1 MEGWLALL
9 ISKGYKKT
17 LRWGLVFI
25 AVQVIVPQ
33 LHKIEKQGYTYV
45 SPDSQAPAYLT
56 APLKQYLLETKS
68 LPEWTPYIF
77 GGMPSVSSGIYNYGT
92 YLPNYIFDS
101 WLNPTA
107 VFFWIIFFH
116 YLIPREAKTDELGD
130 KEHFAVC
137 GLFFGLAAIFFIP
150 TLFFIHELYFQTAHA
165 IIFSFFTSLLIRFI
179 ALDEKWNHAQ
189 ILKRGSLII
198 LFFWLVGLFKLEIV

>member
-1 MEGWLALL
+1 MT
-9 ISKGYKKT
+9 KGCKKV
-17 LRWGLVFI
+17 LRWALVFT
-25 AVQVIVPQ
+25 ALQLLVPV
-33 LHKIEKQGYTYV
+33 LFKVEKQGYTYV

-68 LPEWTPYIF
+68 LPEWIPYIF

-101 WLNPTA
+101 WLNPVG
-107 VFFWIIFFH
+107 VFFWIVFFR
-116 YLIPREAKTDELGD
+116 YLIPREGKNDELEN
-130 KEHFAVC
+130 KEHYAVC
-137 GLFFGLAAIFFIP
+137 GLFFGLAALFAIP
-150 TLFFIHELYFQTAHA
+150 AIIYTRELYFQATHA

-198 LFFWLVGLFKLEIV
+198 FFFWLFGLFKLEIV